1 MMILRVFVTLIIEQT
16 ITPMKA
22 LFTILFFLLLTVS
35 CQTNAEPNDSPKTIV
50 IYKEKTNK
58 TLVDIANDL
67 LAFGKYE
74 MALELVKND
83 TGALGIKMCA
93 NYGLGKI
100 QDAIDYGILN
110 LRGQDTTGFYE
121 GTAELVE
128 MYEIFM
134 KNPEYAIHKLSKE
147 HERCS
152 SNYQVRLLLMKILW
166 TKEQYDEV
174 IKLGDEF
181 RAELPDMSNEVSFNL
196 WRQDSLDSLF
206 VKDRAKYEEIMNSYR
221 MPDWNG
227 VECIN
232 GN

>member
-1 MMILRVFVTLIIEQT
+1 MILRVFVTLIIEQT

-50 IYKEKTNK
+50 IYKEKANK

-67 LAFGKYE
+67 LPLGKYE

-110 LRGQDTTGFYE
+110 LRDQDTTRFYE

-134 KNPEYAIHKLSKE
+134 ENPEYAIHKLSKE

-206 VKDRAKYEEIMNSYR
+206 VKDRAKYEEIMSSYH

-227 VECIN
+227 VDRIN
-232 GN
+232 

>member
-1 MMILRVFVTLIIEQT
+1 
-16 ITPMKA
+16 MKA
-22 LFTILFFLLLTVS
+22 LFKILLCLFVTVS
-35 CQTNAEPNDSPKTIV
+35 CHINAKPSDNPKPIV
-50 IYKEKTNK
+50 IYKEKANN
-58 TLVDIANDL
+58 TLIDIAYDL
-67 LAFGKYE
+67 LKFDKYD
-74 MALELVKND
+74 MALELVKDD
-83 TGALGIKMCA
+83 TTALGIKMSA

-110 LRGQDTTGFYE
+110 LRSQDTTGFYE

-128 MYEIFM
+128 MYEIFIES
-134 KNPEYAIHKLSKE
+134 PEYAIHKLRKE
-147 HERCS
+147 YERCS

-166 TKEQYDEV
+166 TKDQYEEV

-181 RAELPDMSNEVSFNL
+181 RAELPEMSNEVSFNI

-227 VECIN
+227 VERIN
-232 GN
+232 GE

>member
-1 MMILRVFVTLIIEQT
+1 MILRVFLTLIIEQT
-16 ITPMKA
+16 ITHMKA
-22 LFTILFFLLLTVS
+22 LFTILFCLFVTVS
-35 CQTNAEPNDSPKTIV
+35 CQTNAESNDNSKPIV
-50 IYKEKTNK
+50 IYRGKANK

-67 LAFGKYE
+67 LEFGKYE

-83 TGALGIKMCA
+83 TSALGIKMCA

-110 LRGQDTTGFYE
+110 LRDQDTTGFYE

-134 KNPEYAIHKLSKE
+134 EDSDYAIHKLSKE

-166 TKEQYDEV
+166 TKEQYEEV

-181 RAELPDMSNEVSFNL
+181 RAELPEMSNEVSFNL

-227 VECIN
+227 VERIN
-232 GN
+232 RN

>member
-1 MMILRVFVTLIIEQT
+1 
-16 ITPMKA
+16 MKA
-22 LFTILFFLLLTVS
+22 LFTILFCLLVTVS
-35 CQTNAEPNDSPKTIV
+35 CKSNAEPNDNPKPIV
-50 IYKEKTNK
+50 IYKEKANK

-67 LAFGKYE
+67 LEFGKYE

-83 TGALGIKMCA
+83 TSALGIKMCA

-110 LRGQDTTGFYE
+110 LRDQDTTGFYE

-134 KNPEYAIHKLSKE
+134 EDSDYAIHKLNKE

-166 TKEQYDEV
+166 TKEQYEEV

-181 RAELPDMSNEVSFNL
+181 RAELPEMSNEVSFNL

-206 VKDRAKYEEIMNSYR
+206 VKDRAKYEEIMDSYR

-227 VECIN
+227 VERIN
-232 GN
+232 

>member
-1 MMILRVFVTLIIEQT
+1 MILRAFVTLIIEQT

-22 LFTILFFLLLTVS
+22 IFIILFCLFVTLS
-35 CQTNAEPNDSPKTIV
+35 CQTNAESNDNSKPIV
-50 IYKEKTNK
+50 IYREKANK

-67 LAFGKYE
+67 LEFGKYE

-110 LRGQDTTGFYE
+110 LRDQDTTRFYE

-134 KNPEYAIHKLSKE
+134 ENPEYSIHKLSKE

-166 TKEQYDEV
+166 TKEQYEEV

-181 RAELPDMSNEVSFNL
+181 RTELPEMSNEVSFNL
-196 WRQDSLDSLF
+196 WRQDSLDSLS
-206 VKDRAKYEEIMNSYR
+206 VKDRSRYDKIMKSYNN
-221 MPDWNG
+221 WNG
-227 VECIN
+227 VERI
-232 GN
+232 

>member
-1 MMILRVFVTLIIEQT
+1 
-16 ITPMKA
+16 MKA
-22 LFTILFFLLLTVS
+22 LFTILFCLLVTVS
-35 CQTNAEPNDSPKTIV
+35 CKSNAEPNDNPKPIV
-50 IYKEKTNK
+50 IYKEKANK

-67 LAFGKYE
+67 LEFGKYE

-83 TGALGIKMCA
+83 TSALGIKMCA

-110 LRGQDTTGFYE
+110 LRDQDTTGFYE

-134 KNPEYAIHKLSKE
+134 EDSDYAIHKLSKE

-166 TKEQYDEV
+166 TKEQYEEV

-181 RAELPDMSNEVSFNL
+181 RAELPEMSNEVSFNL
-196 WRQDSLDSLF
+196 WRQDY
-206 VKDRAKYEEIMNSYR
+206 VY
-221 MPDWNG
+221 
-227 VECIN
+227 
-232 GN
+232 

>member
-1 MMILRVFVTLIIEQT
+1 
-16 ITPMKA
+16 MKA

-50 IYKEKTNK
+50 IYKENANK

-67 LAFGKYE
+67 LPLGKYE

-110 LRGQDTTGFYE
+110 LRAQDTTRFYE

-134 KNPEYAIHKLSKE
+134 ENPEYAIHKLSKE

-166 TKEQYDEV
+166 TKEQYEEV

-206 VKDRAKYEEIMNSYR
+206 VKDRAKYEEIMSSYG

-227 VECIN
+227 VERIN
-232 GN
+232 

>member
-50 IYKEKTNK
+50 IYKEKANK

-67 LAFGKYE
+67 LPLGKYE

-110 LRGQDTTGFYE
+110 LRDQDTTRFYE

-134 KNPEYAIHKLSKE
+134 ENPEYAIHKLSKE

-166 TKEQYDEV
+166 TKEQYEEV

-206 VKDRAKYEEIMNSYR
+206 VKDRAKYEEIMSSYG

-227 VECIN
+227 VERIN
-232 GN
+232 